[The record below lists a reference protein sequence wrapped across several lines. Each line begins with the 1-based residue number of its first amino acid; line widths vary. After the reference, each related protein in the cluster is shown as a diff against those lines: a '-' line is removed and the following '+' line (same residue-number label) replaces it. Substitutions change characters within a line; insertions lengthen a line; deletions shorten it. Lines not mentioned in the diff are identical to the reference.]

1 MRNSSVQRFGRKDLQ
16 RFVVIQK
23 ELWKFGQDGK
33 KKSRD
38 LAVTEKELW

>member
-16 RFVVIQK
+16 RFVVIRK
-23 ELWKFGQDGK
+23 ELWKFGRDGK
-33 KKSRD
+33 KKSKD